1 MLINGKDL
9 LAVANARNFAVPA
22 FNVSDFA
29 MSNGLFEICEEKAA
43 PWILAIHPDEV
54 SHIGQEVILALRE
67 RAHRSTVPVAIHWDH
82 GGTFEQMLTAIQ
94 IGFTSVMIDGSM
106 LPFEENVAI
115 TRRVVDAAHVVGL
128 SVEGELGTIGKTD
141 GQAEAGTDD
150 IIYTDPR
157 QAVEFIERT
166 GVDSLAIAIGTR
178 HGIYPSTLKPELK
191 LDLLTEIK
199 GRVGIPLVL
208 HGGSNNPDHE
218 IGQSV
223 KLGINKI
230 NISERYQGRLLQRDA
245 RRPQRPRVRE
255 PNLIEPPAAAAM
267 KVVAAQ
273 KIDLFDAADKAHLY
287 TIALA
292 ADHAGRTRWS
302 PDDEGGDTRAG
313 RHHRLRA
320 PLERG
325 QHSVAC
331 RRARD
336 RRPEQSCALRDRFGA
351 HPRVFRPAAPAD
363 GDWWRTLRRVAGHH
377 RAVRGAVRLRTTLGG
392 TPVRAALAMSGLGI
406 GEHGAPG
413 VHQRLRPATAAQQMR
428 TTSAARRTTP
438 STRT

>member
-9 LAVANARNFAVPA
+9 LAVANAHNFAVPA
-22 FNVSDFA
+22 FNVSDYA

-54 SHIGQEVILALRE
+54 SHIGHEVILALRE
-67 RAHRSTVPVAIHWDH
+67 RAHRSKVPVAIHWDH

-115 TRRVVDAAHVVGL
+115 TKRVVDAAHVVGL

-150 IIYTDPR
+150 IIYTDPK

-191 LDLLTEIK
+191 LDLLSEIK

-230 NISERYQGRLLQRDA
+230 NISSDIKVGYFNAMRDVLTD
-245 RRPQRPRVRE
+245 RELRE
-255 PNLIEPPAAAAM
+255 PNLIEPPATAAM

-273 KIDLFDAADKAHLY
+273 KIDLFDAAGKAHLY

-292 ADHAGRTRWS
+292 AGS
-302 PDDEGGDTRAG
+302 
-313 RHHRLRA
+313 
-320 PLERG
+320 
-325 QHSVAC
+325 
-331 RRARD
+331 
-336 RRPEQSCALRDRFGA
+336 
-351 HPRVFRPAAPAD
+351 
-363 GDWWRTLRRVAGHH
+363 RRVG
-377 RAVRGAVRLRTTLGG
+377 RRSD
-392 TPVRAALAMSGLGI
+392 ALVA
-406 GEHGAPG
+406 
-413 VHQRLRPATAAQQMR
+413 
-428 TTSAARRTTP
+428 
-438 STRT
+438 